1 MEWVVTLV
9 EVVKKSTI
17 TDWIVAIATVVY
29 VVATIAIM
37 HANKKATSMSEKQIK
52 EGREQFEKQQRLS
65 IRPYLNAYV
74 ARDGVDIDKD
84 EHYEIVIDK
93 EFSMSCQ
100 EYRQFSIK
108 NIGNGAAKDIH
119 INYVME
125 GDLDLRKELPVRN
138 GFLLMDKLYVYDV
151 FFDHFKSISLSCFF
165 TDLYDNRYKQEME
178 IYYDSEKDD
187 IIAHTY
193 NPMYI
198 VK

>member
-1 MEWVVTLV
+1 MEWILV
-9 EVVKKSTI
+9 LAETVKKSTI
-17 TDWIVAIATVVY
+17 TDWIVAIATIVY

-37 HANKKATSMSEKQIK
+37 HANKKAASMSEKQIK

-74 ARDGVDIDKD
+74 AREGVDIDKG

-93 EFSMSCQ
+93 ESSMSCQ

-119 INYVME
+119 INYVIG
-125 GDLDLRKELPVRN
+125 GDLSKELPVRN
-138 GFLLMDKLYVYDV
+138 GFLLMDRLYVYDV
-151 FFDHFKSISLSCFF
+151 FFNQFKAISLSCYF

-187 IIAHTY
+187 IIARTY

-198 VK
+198 AN